1 MRTRKSLAPTVASAL
16 LAMAAIPAAA
26 CGFCVEDR
34 VAAVYDQGAVDAARA
49 GHRAVAF
56 LGLDGEP
63 AATETTRRALF
74 AALEASGA
82 IRGSTRVALENGA
95 CAFAYDPARTELPAL
110 VAGANRR
117 LRDRHLALSV
127 LRWIDANGT
136 LREP

>member
-1 MRTRKSLAPTVASAL
+1 MRTRKSLLRVAAAL
-16 LAMAAIPAAA
+16 LAMAMIPAAA

-34 VAAVYDQGAVDAARA
+34 VAAVYDQGAVDAALA

-63 AATETTRRALF
+63 AATEATRRALV

-95 CAFAYDPARTELPAL
+95 CAFTYDPARTELRAL

-117 LRDRHLALSV
+117 LRERHLVLNV
-127 LRWIDANGT
+127 LRWIDAAGT

>member
-1 MRTRKSLAPTVASAL
+1 MRTRKSLSVAMAL

-56 LGLDGEP
+56 LGLEGEP
-63 AATETTRRALF
+63 AATQATRRDLV

-82 IRGSTRVALENGA
+82 IRGSTRMALENGA
-95 CAFAYDPARTELPAL
+95 CAFTYDPVRVELPAL

-117 LRDRHLALSV
+117 LRDKHVPARRWLAARAS
-127 LRWIDANGT
+127 R
-136 LREP
+136 

>member
-1 MRTRKSLAPTVASAL
+1 MRIRRSFAPAMAAVL
-16 LAMAAIPAAA
+16 LATAAIPAAA

-63 AATETTRRALF
+63 AATETTRRALV

-95 CAFAYDPARTELPAL
+95 CAFTYDPGRTELMAL

-117 LRDRHLALSV
+117 LHDRHLALSV
-127 LRWIDANGT
+127 LRWIDATGT